1 MFFKLYAIALLC
13 FTLLDGVWL
22 GLVAPQFYRQQIGH
36 LMTDSV
42 KWPAAILF
50 YLLFLIGLVAFVIA
64 PALEKHSW
72 VHALAF
78 GALFGLITY
87 ATYDLTNLATL
98 KNWPLL
104 VTIVDMTWG
113 ATLSATVATATYWI
127 ANKLLS

>member
-1 MFFKLYAIALLC
+1 MFFKLYAIALVC

-22 GLVAPQFYRQQIGH
+22 GLVAPQFYRSQIGH

-50 YLLFLIGLVAFVIA
+50 YLLFLIGLVVFVVA
-64 PALEKHSW
+64 PAVEKQSW
-72 VHALAF
+72 VQALLL

-87 ATYDLTNLATL
+87 ATYDLTHLATL

-104 VTIVDMTWG
+104 VTVVDMAWG
-113 ATLSATVATATYWI
+113 ATLAATVSSITYFI
-127 ANKLLS
+127 VTKMNG

>member
-1 MFFKLYAIALLC
+1 MPFKLYAIALVC
-13 FTLLDGVWL
+13 FTALDGAWL
-22 GLVAPQFYRQQIGH
+22 TLIAPQFYRQQIGH

-42 KWPAAILF
+42 KWSAAILF

-64 PALEKHSW
+64 PALEKQSW

-113 ATLSATVATATYWI
+113 AILSATVATATYWI
-127 ANKLLS
+127 ANKFMS